1 MSDLER
7 LLNRE
12 LRRGRGL
19 PVHVR
24 RRQARRL
31 AAAIEAEGYHE
42 VEARVEYLSRTSAA
56 GLAGERFGTGMGAIF
71 RAMDEFVAGA
81 TRAMTARAVADLR
94 RRS

>member
-1 MSDLER
+1 MSPLER
-7 LLNRE
+7 SITRE
-12 LRRGRGL
+12 LRRNRL
-19 PVHVR
+19 PIHVR

-31 AAAIEAEGYHE
+31 AAAIEAEGYRVAE
-42 VEARVEYLSRTSAA
+42 VRMDYFSKTSPA